1 MKTYRLIITFDEEQ
15 EQEIIR
21 CLDSLKVEYALEDP
35 IDQVFDEK
43 LKLVGEMI
51 QRSKNVLD
59 RLETRVVD
67 LDSIYEELCAS
78 RESDYNDYTDDSED
92 DSEW

>member
-21 CLDSLKVEYALEDP
+21 CLDSLKVEYALEGP

-59 RLETRVVD
+59 KVEMRAED
-67 LDSIYEELCAS
+67 LNSIYEELCAS
-78 RESDYNDYTDDSED
+78 QDSDYEDYTDEA
-92 DSEW
+92 EW